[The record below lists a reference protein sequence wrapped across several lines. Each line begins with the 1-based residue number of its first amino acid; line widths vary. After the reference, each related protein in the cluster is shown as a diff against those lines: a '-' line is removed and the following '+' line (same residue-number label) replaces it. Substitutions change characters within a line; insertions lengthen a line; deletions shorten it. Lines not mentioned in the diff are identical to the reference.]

1 MSSLGTDKMKSQE
14 GKMNKNNNKRR
25 STCTRLVE
33 ICKTVIEKSMDHS
46 VIGTGSDKQL
56 HRLRLKEDNRYDHH
70 HYTIILIDLNI
81 QTGTRKRE

>member
-46 VIGTGSDKQL
+46 VIGTGSDK
-56 HRLRLKEDNRYDHH
+56 
-70 HYTIILIDLNI
+70 
-81 QTGTRKRE
+81 